1 MSRATRAD
9 VDSRAQLN
17 SNILREQ
24 SVFSPGNPALCAVTA
39 APAPPVRAANAVLF
53 PRTERLDRSG
63 SLLALVVSVPRMA
76 MQPDAASNPSK
87 TRRSVAG
94 SRSALLS
101 TMLVRQLRKNMKC
114 YICLSPTADVTDQI
128 AVNLSGSSLTPLSVI
143 AFSQTVCCLTEM
155 LMGRELDKCT
165 IAGASA
171 TVHYVTVCS
180 ELCKYL

>member
-39 APAPPVRAANAVLF
+39 APAPPVRAANAVLL

-63 SLLALVVSVPRMA
+63 SLLAFVSVPRMA

-87 TRRSVAG
+87 TRRSVVG

-101 TMLVRQLRKNMKC
+101 AMLVRQLRKNMKC

-155 LMGRELDKCT
+155 LMG
-165 IAGASA
+165 S
-171 TVHYVTVCS
+171 
-180 ELCKYL
+180 